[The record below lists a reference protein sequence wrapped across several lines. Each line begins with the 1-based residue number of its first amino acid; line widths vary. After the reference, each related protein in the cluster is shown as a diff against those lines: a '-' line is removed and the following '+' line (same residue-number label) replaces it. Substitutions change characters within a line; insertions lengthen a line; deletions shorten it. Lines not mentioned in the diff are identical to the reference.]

1 MQGVTMRRY
10 SWEWILAI
18 LLGGSV
24 VTAVLLSPLYLAFDQ
39 ITYSLQQSIAIVG
52 VLGLGFMMVI
62 ILGEIDISLPA
73 ILAIGTVLLAKLS
86 KAGVPIW
93 GALPI
98 IVVVGTIAGMLNGFL
113 VSTFNLPSLAVTLG
127 TMYAYRG
134 FALLIGGFEG
144 YAADVFS
151 PQYIWLGGGSLG
163 GVFPCSLALLVVL
176 FLILAFVMHRTVFGR
191 LLYAVGNNRV
201 ATRFSGYSVRSIITS
216 AYAVAGALS
225 AVAALV
231 YVGQYESARADNASQ
246 LLLFVVACVVLGG
259 FDIFGGKGNVVGLA
273 LSLLIIG
280 TVQNGMGL
288 ANVPGPV
295 QTLVIGLI
303 LICALLIPVAMR
315 EFSSALS
322 AGRARLKGACP
333 EPADADTPKEPVLAG
348 GQAAAGQPGLP
359 RLQLCDVSKSFGGIE
374 ALCGVSFS
382 IMPGEIHAL
391 VGENGA
397 GKSTLVK
404 IITGIQA
411 ADSGTVLLDGEPIR
425 FEDPMTARRA
435 GVLAVYQDPKLF
447 PNLDVAENVFMGIH
461 PVRRNGMIDRKKM
474 YDRTREVLAPFNVE
488 LNPRAVVASLSTAEM
503 QFVEFARALS
513 EGVERLLILD
523 EPTATLSPG
532 DTARLFSIIRKMK
545 SNGTSIL
552 LISHRLEELEGL
564 ADTITV
570 LRDGHH
576 IATKPA
582 AGVSEDEIVKLMV
595 GRSLDELYGT
605 DRHTASV
612 HMQQKAGE
620 EILRVEDLGQTGV
633 YEGISFSVH
642 AGEVVCLS
650 GLVGAGRTE
659 IAQTIFG
666 ITAPT
671 RGHVFV
677 GGEERT
683 GCSTRHMLESGLTY
697 VPENRETEGLISQ
710 LSVLKNMSLPSLG
723 ALSYCGIMDQ
733 RREREEGE
741 KSARDLQIKTSG
753 IDAVVSSLSGG
764 NRQKVVL
771 AKWLALHPRL
781 LILDE
786 TTHGID
792 VGTKAHV
799 HQMIADLAASGIGI
813 LIISSDLPEV
823 LRVSDRILVIADGRL
838 VAEFSRSEATQEK
851 IIKAAAT
858 GKGGNGN
865 AGSAGASPP

>member
-1 MQGVTMRRY
+1 
-10 SWEWILAI
+10 
-18 LLGGSV
+18 
-24 VTAVLLSPLYLAFDQ
+24 
-39 ITYSLQQSIAIVG
+39 
-52 VLGLGFMMVI
+52 
-62 ILGEIDISLPA
+62 
-73 ILAIGTVLLAKLS
+73 
-86 KAGVPIW
+86 
-93 GALPI
+93 
-98 IVVVGTIAGMLNGFL
+98 
-113 VSTFNLPSLAVTLG
+113 
-127 TMYAYRG
+127 
-134 FALLIGGFEG
+134 
-144 YAADVFS
+144 
-151 PQYIWLGGGSLG
+151 
-163 GVFPCSLALLVVL
+163 
-176 FLILAFVMHRTVFGR
+176 
-191 LLYAVGNNRV
+191 
-201 ATRFSGYSVRSIITS
+201 
-216 AYAVAGALS
+216 
-225 AVAALV
+225 
-231 YVGQYESARADNASQ
+231 
-246 LLLFVVACVVLGG
+246 
-259 FDIFGGKGNVVGLA
+259 
-273 LSLLIIG
+273 
-280 TVQNGMGL
+280 
-288 ANVPGPV
+288 
-295 QTLVIGLI
+295 
-303 LICALLIPVAMR
+303 
-315 EFSSALS
+315 
-322 AGRARLKGACP
+322 
-333 EPADADTPKEPVLAG
+333 
-348 GQAAAGQPGLP
+348 
-359 RLQLCDVSKSFGGIE
+359 
-374 ALCGVSFS
+374 
-382 IMPGEIHAL
+382 
-391 VGENGA
+391 
-397 GKSTLVK
+397 
-404 IITGIQA
+404 
-411 ADSGTVLLDGEPIR
+411 
-425 FEDPMTARRA
+425 
-435 GVLAVYQDPKLF
+435 
-447 PNLDVAENVFMGIH
+447 
-461 PVRRNGMIDRKKM
+461 M

-545 SNGTSIL
+545 SKGTSIL

-570 LRDGHH
+570 LRDGEH

-605 DRHTASV
+605 DRHAASV
-612 HMQQKAGE
+612 TVAQKAGE

-633 YEGISFSVH
+633 YGGISFSVH

-671 RGHVFV
+671 RGRVFV

-723 ALSYCGIMDQ
+723 ALSWCGVMDQ
-733 RREREEGE
+733 GRERAEGAR
-741 KSARDLQIKTSG
+741 SARDLQIKSSG
-753 IDAVVSSLSGG
+753 MDAVVSSLSGG

-813 LIISSDLPEV
+813 LMISSDLPEV

-838 VAEFSRSEATQEK
+838 VAEFSRPKRRRRRS
-851 IIKAAAT
+851 
-858 GKGGNGN
+858 
-865 AGSAGASPP
+865 